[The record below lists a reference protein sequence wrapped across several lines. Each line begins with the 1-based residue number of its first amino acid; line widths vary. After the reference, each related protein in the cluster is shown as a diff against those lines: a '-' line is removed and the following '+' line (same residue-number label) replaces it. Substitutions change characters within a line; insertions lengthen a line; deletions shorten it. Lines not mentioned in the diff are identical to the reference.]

1 VIVAMMVNGILDLQI
16 VRGSVD
22 GETFMDFVHRLL
34 LPNLMPFNGK
44 NPSSDVVLD
53 NCSVNHIEGV
63 VRVNSRNGNSCTLP
77 TTILPRL
84 NSY

>member
-22 GETFMDFVHRLL
+22 GEIFMDFVHRLL

-44 NPSSDVVLD
+44 NPKSDVLD
-53 NCSVNHIEGV
+53 NCSVNHVEGV
-63 VRVNSRNGNSCTLP
+63 VES
-77 TTILPRL
+77 ILEI
-84 NSY
+84 